1 MNNKIHWFWKG
12 HYESH
17 GGNNNNNKKKQQQ
30 KKTKK
35 NSRVEK
41 NYSPGI
47 GKAKLLMARLN

>member
-1 MNNKIHWFWKG
+1 MKVT
-12 HYESH
+12 EETTTTTT
-17 GGNNNNNKKKQQQ
+17 KKQTKKQ
-30 KKTKK
+30 KTKK

>member
-1 MNNKIHWFWKG
+1 MKVTEETTTKNKH
-12 HYESH
+12 
-17 GGNNNNNKKKQQQ
+17 

-41 NYSPGI
+41 NYWPGI

>member
-1 MNNKIHWFWKG
+1 MKVT
-12 HYESH
+12 EETTTTT
-17 GGNNNNNKKKQQQ
+17 KKKQQK

>member
-1 MNNKIHWFWKG
+1 MKVTEETTTKNKQ
-12 HYESH
+12 
-17 GGNNNNNKKKQQQ
+17 KKN

-41 NYSPGI
+41 NYWPGI